1 MARADRKHMME
12 TRVYKYN
19 RCKRKINYTVRAIDP
34 SSALW
39 LKHVRKALSL

>member
-1 MARADRKHMME
+1 MARADRAADKS
-12 TRVYKYN
+12 TRVQYN
-19 RCKRKINYTVRAIDP
+19 QCKREINYTVRAIDS